1 MNYIKHLNGFFERVS
16 GDGRLTA
23 YHISLYLALF
33 QLWNLNRFS
42 KKFPVSRTE
51 LMVLSR
57 IRSVNTYAQCI
68 KELDGWGYIRYHPS
82 ANRHSGSEVSCL
94 RFDTGSNT
102 ANDTGNDTGNNTGN
116 DTGNDT
122 LLKRINCTKGKQGSY
137 QIFQNGEKRRTNGF
151 GHYHVNNDKDY
162 SEPL

>member
-16 GDGRLTA
+16 GDGKLTA

-42 KKFPVSRTE
+42 EKFPVNRTE

-57 IRSVNTYAQCI
+57 IRSVNTYAKCI
-68 KELDGWGYIRYHPS
+68 KELDEWGYIRYWPS

-94 RFDTGSNT
+94 RFDTGS
-102 ANDTGNDTGNNTGN
+102 DTGNDTGSHTGNNTGN
-116 DTGNDT
+116 DT
-122 LLKRINCTKGKQGSY
+122 LIKRINYAKGKQGPP
-137 QIFQNGEKRRTNGF
+137 QNFQNGEKRRTNGF
-151 GHYHVNNDKDY
+151 SHYHVNNDKDY